1 MTTPTCPPPT
11 FRERLRSATVN
22 AATWATTR
30 LSGPM
35 ERVTHLAGRARVP
48 VLMYHQVAESGASF
62 PWRIAPEVFA
72 AQMQW
77 LADQGYTVLSLAE
90 FVAAWSRGGLPGR
103 AVVLTFDDGHVG
115 VAKHAVPIMR
125 RHGFPFSLFLATG
138 SIGTPQFSWLAPQ
151 LADTDPEEYRPF
163 TWDEVRA
170 LDPGLTTLGSHSVT
184 HPHLGLL
191 DAKRLEWE
199 LTTSRRTIAQ
209 ETGQKVWALAY
220 PGGIERYGD
229 HSLDTRRAL
238 VAAGYA
244 CGLVSEI
251 GCNGVDADP
260 LRLRRLSIEAGDT
273 VDTFRAK
280 VVGAYG
286 PVRTLQWAGQRLFD
300 DPAGY

>member
-1 MTTPTCPPPT
+1 MSVPVCPPPSL
-11 FRERLRSATVN
+11 RERLRSATVS

-35 ERVTHLAGRARVP
+35 ERVTHLAGLVRVP
-48 VLMYHQVAESGASF
+48 VLMYHQVAESGPAF
-62 PWRIAPEVFA
+62 PWRVSPEVFA

-77 LADQGYTVLSLAE
+77 LADHDYTVISLAE
-90 FVAAWSRGGLPGR
+90 FLTAWSRADLPSR

-115 VAKHAVPIMR
+115 VAHHAAPIMR
-125 RHGFPFSLFLATG
+125 RHNFPWSLFLATG
-138 SIGTPQFSWLAPQ
+138 SVGTPEFKWLAPH
-151 LADTDPEEYRPF
+151 LENTDPDEYRPL
-163 TWDEVRA
+163 TWDEIRA
-170 LDPGLTTLGSHSVT
+170 LDAGLVTLGSHSVT

-191 DAKRLEWE
+191 DPQRLEWE
-199 LTTSRRTIAQ
+199 LTTSRRTIAR

-229 HSLDTRRAL
+229 HSLETRRAL

-251 GCNGVDADP
+251 GCNGIDADP
-260 LRLRRLSIEAGDT
+260 LRVRRLSIEAGDT

-280 VVGAYG
+280 VVGAYR

>member
-1 MTTPTCPPPT
+1 MSAPSCPAPT
-11 FRERLRSATVN
+11 FRERLREFTIN

-35 ERVTHLAGRARVP
+35 ERVSDLAGRGRVP
-48 VLMYHQVAESGASF
+48 ILMYHQVADSGVAF
-62 PWRIAPEVFA
+62 PWRIAPDVFA
-72 AQMQW
+72 AQMRW
-77 LADQGYTVLSLAE
+77 LADNGYTVISLGD
-90 FVAAWSRGGLPGR
+90 FVSAWSRGAVPSR

-115 VAKHAVPIMR
+115 VLRHAVPVMR
-125 RHGFPFSLFLATG
+125 RHGFPFALFLATG
-138 SIGTPQFSWLAPQ
+138 SIGTPQFPWLASWLT
-151 LADTDPEEYRPF
+151 DTDPEEYRPL
-163 TWDEVRA
+163 TWDEVRS
-170 LDPGLTTLGSHSVT
+170 LDPDLATLGSHSVT

-191 DAKRLEWE
+191 DRKRLAWE
-199 LTTSRRTIAQ
+199 LSTSRRTIEQ
-209 ETGQKVWALAY
+209 ETKRKVWALAY

-238 VAAGYA
+238 GAAGYA

-273 VDTFRAK
+273 VETFRAK

-286 PVRTLQWAGQRLFD
+286 PVRTLQWAGQRLFE